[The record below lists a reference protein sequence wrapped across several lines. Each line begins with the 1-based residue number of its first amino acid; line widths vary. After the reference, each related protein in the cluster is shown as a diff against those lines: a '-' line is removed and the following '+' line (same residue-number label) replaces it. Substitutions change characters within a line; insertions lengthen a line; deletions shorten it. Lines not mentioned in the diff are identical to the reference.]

1 MGGGGVEKDPRKRNT
16 KRDRKK
22 TSAFNSTIPSLRSVR
37 LFFERRNGGLRGFLR
52 GRARGYAE
60 STGSSGDTKLN
71 IRRADSSTLS
81 FRYANMALSPLGEG
95 WMGLA
100 PLSWTW

>member
-1 MGGGGVEKDPRKRNT
+1 MGGGVEKDPRKRDSE
-16 KRDRKK
+16 KGSKK

-37 LFFERRNGGLRGFLR
+37 LFFEPRNGGLRGFLR

-81 FRYANMALSPLGEG
+81 FRYANMALP
-95 WMGLA
+95 
-100 PLSWTW
+100 PLSEGGWGWVEKPTS